1 MKIAQRQAAG
11 ISRSLN
17 VSLEQAA
24 KLVDLGYTTVRDV
37 VAADEA
43 VLLDLKIKTKV
54 GEKIAQIKASEKVR
68 EEKIKEL

>member
-11 ISRSLN
+11 IARSLN

-24 KLVDLGYTTVRDV
+24 KLVDLGYKTVREV

-43 VLLDLKIKTKV
+43 VLLELKIKTKV
-54 GEKIAQIKASEKVR
+54 SDKIAKIKAVEKVR
-68 EEKIKEL
+68 EL